1 MDIDELGRMVASI
14 DTQTKNTH
22 DLLTA
27 KMARDDQIHDT
38 LHARIGRLSK
48 TVYIGTGGLGVISG
62 ISLAWVKGLFGNG
75 S

>member
-1 MDIDELGRMVASI
+1 MDLDELGRMVASVK
-14 DTQTKNTH
+14 TQTENTH
-22 DLLTA
+22 ALLTS

-48 TVYIGTGGLGVISG
+48 TVYIGTGSLGVVSA
-62 ISLAWVKGLFGNG
+62 ISLAWIKGLFGNG